1 MGKGSSD
8 RLARNV
14 RPASK
19 RTPPIVGRNTEIE
32 HISGT
37 LDQVATGAGHISMFA
52 GEPGIGK
59 TRLVEEAIRLA
70 GARGCCVLT
79 GACLDESGVP
89 PLWPWISIL
98 RSFVERNDLE
108 SLKDLIGRYYVYV
121 ENLLPGSGAAT
132 REDDESLVTHD
143 GAQFALFSGF
153 AQLFKNASEDL
164 PLMLVIEDLQWADN
178 GSLKVLEF
186 VCRSI
191 AHMRVY
197 VVCTYRDNETYDNHL
212 EDCIGALMRESE
224 FDRTFVDGLN
234 GSETAQCLKCWA
246 GCDVDAHTVELIHG
260 LTDGNPLFVRQFGA
274 ALAGRDWESES
285 PLGQQG
291 KKGGTLR
298 LPQQLAQLVS
308 RRVNRLSDTAS
319 TIIKVA
325 SLLSEPLDPRRIF
338 VVADAPGEVVVAAL
352 DEGCANHLLEVV
364 DGETVSFRFCHLVI
378 KELVAGLIPPG
389 ERANLH
395 LRIAVV
401 LDESVVGGR
410 SDHASELFH
419 HASQAGALL
428 EPEKTA
434 EYAYQAGAQAMRFYD
449 CERALSHFE
458 DGLTFTVDSTDYS
471 LRGRLLQGAG
481 QAATHIVD
489 NGLGRAIGY
498 FEQAAESYIRADDID
513 GIDRLLRTDEML
525 QTVGCSRLSQERQF
539 ALILDYLPAGSPL
552 SHWAHALYGASV
564 ATREIESKRG
574 QSLLD
579 EAFATA
585 NATGD
590 RALEMLAMAHLAF
603 VHFHDNRHDEC
614 FACAARAR
622 ELSEEFD
629 YPFIESGARLLEVG
643 ALKVQKKW
651 TEYADRLAEFR
662 RVAQRTGYPRSIC
675 FVRLMETQDCLRAGE
690 WERALKTNT
699 EMTDIAW
706 RLNEL
711 HGTGLMHRGRIAL
724 WTGDT
729 DAIDSVLS
737 SITADL
743 NSRTF
748 TPGHLETLARH
759 GLLYCDPAIIKYL
772 EQGAQYVRNEFP
784 WSRPLALARLATA
797 VAAFLG
803 GDIDRLNEQLAEISA
818 HEFREYPGDLLAPLY
833 ISVGEAG
840 RAREI
845 LTRTYEASRNDRP
858 LCAWLDCLLGEAYSA
873 ESPAK
878 DLGKAEQHFELSEKQ
893 ATGLRMILVAERA
906 RRGLES
912 LGRVG
917 GKGRRERV
925 APAGL
930 TPREIEVLRI
940 LTLGRQD
947 KEIAK
952 TLNLSTRTVQ
962 NHVRNILRKT
972 GSGNRTEAARFAT
985 ENGVLPMAQ

>member
-1 MGKGSSD
+1 M
-8 RLARNV
+8 AR
-14 RPASK
+14 K
-19 RTPPIVGRNTEIE
+19 RTPLIVGRNTEIE

-70 GARGCCVLT
+70 GAMGYCVLT

-121 ENLLPGSGAAT
+121 ENLLPGSGAAI
-132 REDDESLVTHD
+132 REEGESLVTRD

-164 PLMLVIEDLQWADN
+164 PLMLVIEDLQWADD

-197 VVCTYRDNETYDNHL
+197 VVCTYRDNEIYDNHL
-212 EDCIGALMRESE
+212 EDCIGALMRENE

-234 GSETAQCLKCWA
+234 GGETAQCLRCWV
-246 GCDVDAHTVELIHG
+246 GCDVDAHTVEQIHG
-260 LTDGNPLFVRQFGA
+260 LTDGNPFYVRQFGA
-274 ALAGRDWESES
+274 ALAGRDWELES
-285 PLGQQG
+285 PLGLRG
-291 KKGGTLR
+291 KKGGTVG
-298 LPQQLAQLVS
+298 LPRQLAHLVS
-308 RRVNRLSDTAS
+308 RRVNHLSDTAS

-325 SLLSEPLDPRRIF
+325 SLLSEPLDPRRIMI
-338 VVADAPGEVVVAAL
+338 VADAPAEIVVAAL
-352 DEGCANHLLEVV
+352 DEGRANHLLEVV

-378 KELVAGLIPPG
+378 KELVTGLIPPV

-401 LDESVVGGR
+401 LDESVAAGR
-410 SDHASELFH
+410 SDHASEAFH
-419 HASQAGALL
+419 HACRAGALL

-434 EYAYQAGAQAMRFYD
+434 EYAYRAGAQAMRFYD

-458 DGLTFTVDSTDYS
+458 DGLRFIVDSTDYS
-471 LRGRLLQGAG
+471 LRGRLFQGAG

-489 NGLGRAIGY
+489 NGLKRAIAY
-498 FEQAAESYIRADDID
+498 FERTAESYIRADDIH
-513 GIDRLLRTDEML
+513 GIDSLLRNDEMM
-525 QTVGCSRLSQERQF
+525 QTVACSRVSQERQF
-539 ALILDYLPAGSPL
+539 ALILDYLPPGSPL
-552 SHWAHALYGASV
+552 GRWARALYAASV
-564 ATREIESKRG
+564 TAREIESERG
-574 QSLLD
+574 LSLLE
-579 EAFATA
+579 EAVATA
-585 NATGD
+585 TATGD
-590 RALEMLAMAHLAF
+590 RALEMLVLPHLAF
-603 VHFHDNRHDEC
+603 GHYQNNRPDEC
-614 FACAARAR
+614 LACAARAR

-629 YPFIESGARLLEVG
+629 YPFTESSARLLELDQ
-643 ALKVQKKW
+643 LKAQKRW
-651 TEYADRLAEFR
+651 TEYADRLAEYR
-662 RVAQRTGYPRSIC
+662 RRAEKTGYPRSIC
-675 FVRLMETQDCLRAGE
+675 FVRLMETKDYLRAGE
-690 WERALKTNT
+690 WERALETSA
-699 EMTDIAW
+699 EMADIAW

-711 HGTGLMHRGRIAL
+711 HGTGLMQRGLIAL

-729 DAIDSVLS
+729 DEIDAVLS

-743 NSRTF
+743 KGCAF
-748 TPGHLETLARH
+748 TPGHLETLVRH
-759 GLLYCDPAIIKYL
+759 GVLFRDPAIKACL
-772 EQGAQYVRNEFP
+772 EQGARYVHNEFP
-784 WSRPLALARLATA
+784 WSRPLALARLAMA

-878 DLGKAEQHFELSEKQ
+878 DLGQAEQHFELSEKQ

-912 LGRVG
+912 IGRVG
-917 GKGRRERV
+917 DKGRCERV

-930 TPREIEVLRI
+930 TTREVEVLRI
-940 LTLGRQD
+940 LALGRQD

-962 NHVRNILRKT
+962 NHVQNILRKT
-972 GSGNRTEAARFAT
+972 GSGNRTEAARFAA